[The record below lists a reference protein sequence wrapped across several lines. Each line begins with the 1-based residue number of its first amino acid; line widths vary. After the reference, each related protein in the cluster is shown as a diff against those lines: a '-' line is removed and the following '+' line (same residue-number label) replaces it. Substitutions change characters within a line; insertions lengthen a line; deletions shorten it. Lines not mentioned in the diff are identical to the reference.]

1 MEEIVPHK
9 ADLSSLQII
18 GQNHF
23 RRKSQQKTDV
33 EIYVCGKTNDK
44 EYEVEITD
52 NIQIDDDDN
61 KENELDDLPDIVDAP
76 IMGPALKIDTF
87 VFQQMPTINENEELD
102 FIYEIRVQFDSQVN
116 ESVTR
121 MVEIK
126 NVGTTVFYYEWQQK
140 PYTKP
145 FDIANS
151 KVQRFYFDN
160 RTSENTNQTR
170 INTNLFITEPVFQ
183 RYEIPLR
190 SHGRLCKKKLGCILC
205 SLAHSLSLRYILGF
219 LYKSVF

>member
-1 MEEIVPHK
+1 LI
-9 ADLSSLQII
+9 
-18 GQNHF
+18 
-23 RRKSQQKTDV
+23 
-33 EIYVCGKTNDK
+33 
-44 EYEVEITD
+44 
-52 NIQIDDDDN
+52 N
-61 KENELDDLPDIVDAP
+61 KNYKKKRLRLLFQL
-76 IMGPALKIDTF
+76 GPALKIDTF
-87 VFQQMPTINENEELD
+87 VFQQMPNINENEELD

-145 FDIANS
+145 FDIVNS

-160 RTSENTNQTR
+160 RTS
-170 INTNLFITEPVFQ
+170 NLLNFFVVFFVTILIPEPVFQ

-190 SHGRLCKKKLGCILC
+190 SHGRHSYC
-205 SLAHSLSLRYILGF
+205 SIVLFCMI
-219 LYKSVF
+219 